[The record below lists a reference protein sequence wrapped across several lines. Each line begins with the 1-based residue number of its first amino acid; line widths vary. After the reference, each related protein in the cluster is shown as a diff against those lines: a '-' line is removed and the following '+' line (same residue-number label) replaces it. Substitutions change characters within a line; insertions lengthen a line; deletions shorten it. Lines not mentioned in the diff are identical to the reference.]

1 MAKKVQR
8 GLGRGLGALLGDD
21 VVEQRP
27 PEPQPAAK
35 EAVDEVR
42 MLPIRLIDPNR
53 DQPRRSFDEA
63 ALEEL
68 AASIRAVGVIQ
79 PIIVAP
85 AGERYTII
93 AGERRYRASRMAELD
108 EIPAIVR
115 DWDQQR
121 RMEAALIE
129 NLQRDDLNAIEEAAG
144 VRRLMDEG
152 GLTQERVAER
162 LGKSRPAVANL
173 LRLLTLEKSVQQL
186 VVEGRLSAGHA
197 RALVTV
203 EPARQ
208 VQLANLTVQQGWSVR
223 QLERIC
229 AQPVKEPAPKPVQV
243 RDQQF
248 NQLEGMARE
257 LFGTRAKLDGTHE
270 SGKLTLFYYSGD
282 DLQRIWEVLE
292 LAKEG
297 RLDVYKRQ
305 VSWSTWCASALR
317 CPTARTDF
325 CWTVSPAQWIRR
337 GRWKTLQRR
346 TPW

>member
-21 VVEQRP
+21 VVAEQPREIEAP
-27 PEPQPAAK
+27 AEPRPAA
-35 EAVDEVR
+35 DEVR

-79 PIIVAP
+79 PIIVA
-85 AGERYTII
+85 AEGERYTII
-93 AGERRYRASRMAELD
+93 AGERRYRASRMAQLE

-144 VRRLMDEG
+144 VRKLMDEG
-152 GLTQERVAER
+152 GLTQEKVAER
-162 LGKSRPAVANL
+162 LGKSRSAVANL
-173 LRLLTLEKSVQQL
+173 LRLLTLQPSVQKL
-186 VVEGRLSAGHA
+186 VVEGKLSAGHA

-203 EPARQ
+203 EGARQ

-229 AQPVKEPAPKPVQV
+229 AQPADERPPKPAKV

-257 LFGTRAKLDGTHE
+257 LFGTRARLDGTHE
-270 SGKLTLFYYSGD
+270 SGKLTLFYYSED

-292 LAKEG
+292 MAKEG
-297 RLDVYKRQ
+297 RL
-305 VSWSTWCASALR
+305 
-317 CPTARTDF
+317 
-325 CWTVSPAQWIRR
+325 
-337 GRWKTLQRR
+337 
-346 TPW
+346 

>member
-21 VVEQRP
+21 VVEQKV
-27 PEPQPAAK
+27 PEVKAEAVK
-35 EAVDEVR
+35 EAADEVR
-42 MLPIRLIDPNR
+42 LLPIRLIDPNP
-53 DQPRRSFDEA
+53 DQPRRSFNEE

-79 PIIVAP
+79 PIIVSP
-85 AGERYTII
+85 TGERYRII
-93 AGERRYRASRMAELD
+93 AGERRYRASRMAEQE

-121 RMEAALIE
+121 QMEAALIE
-129 NLQRDDLNAIEEAAG
+129 NLQRDDLNPIEEARG
-144 VRRLMDEG
+144 VRHLMDES
-152 GLTQERVAER
+152 GLTQEKIAER

-173 LRLLTLEKSVQQL
+173 LRLLTLAESVQQL
-186 VVEGRLSAGHA
+186 VIDGKLSAGHA

-203 EPARQ
+203 EPKRQ

-229 AQPVKEPAPKPVQV
+229 AQPVKEEEEKPAKV

-257 LFGTRAKLDGTHE
+257 LFGTRAKLDGSHE
-270 SGKLTLFYYSGD
+270 AGKLTLFYYSAD
-282 DLQRIWEVLE
+282 DLQRIWDVLE
-292 LAKEG
+292 MAKEG
-297 RLDVYKRQ
+297 RL
-305 VSWSTWCASALR
+305 
-317 CPTARTDF
+317 
-325 CWTVSPAQWIRR
+325 
-337 GRWKTLQRR
+337 
-346 TPW
+346 